1 MVARPTRNHVFKS
14 AISVRTIAIF
24 HGRLATRN
32 ATMQNARE
40 QAYAKRFNRVFD
52 FIERHLGDELS
63 IKQLARVA
71 RFSTFHFHRQFTHYV
86 GVTPT
91 RYVQLARMRRAS
103 YRLAFNPLER
113 VTDIAE
119 EACFENSESFSRAF
133 KKTFGQ
139 SPSAFRKTP
148 DWASW
153 SKQFHSKPPRGLNR
167 MQVKIVDF
175 EPVTVAV
182 LEHRGDPTLLNGSVQ
197 RFIAW
202 RKESGLSPIA
212 SSRTYGIPYHDP
224 ATTPAKDFRFDICG
238 SVSGEVPSNKRGI
251 VTKIIPGGRCAVV
264 RHEGSPDNISESVYY
279 LYRNWLP
286 RSGEELSEFPVIFH
300 YLNLKSN
307 APEHELLT
315 DVHLP
320 LK

>member
-1 MVARPTRNHVFKS
+1 
-14 AISVRTIAIF
+14 
-24 HGRLATRN
+24 
-32 ATMQNARE
+32 MQNARE
-40 QAYAKRFNRVFD
+40 QAYATRVNRVLD
-52 FIERHLGDELS
+52 FIERHLGDDLS
-63 IKQLARVA
+63 IKQMARVA
-71 RFSTFHFHRQFTHYV
+71 SFSTFHFHRQFTDYV
-86 GVTPT
+86 GVTPS
-91 RYVQLARMRRAS
+91 RYVLLARMRRAS

-113 VTDIAE
+113 VIDVAQ

-139 SPSAFRKTP
+139 SPSSFRNNP

-153 SKQFHSKPPRGLNR
+153 SKQFHSKSPRGIHR

-182 LEHRGDPTLLNGSVQ
+182 LEHRGDPALLNGSVE

-224 ATTPAKDFRFDICG
+224 ATTPAKDFRYNICG
-238 SVSGEVPSNKRGI
+238 SVSREVPSNGHGI

-286 RSGEELSEFPVIFH
+286 HSGEELRDFPAFFH
-300 YLNLKSN
+300 YLSLKSN
-307 APEHELLT
+307 TPEHELLT